1 MGETRDNDAYEEE
14 LLDYE
19 EEEEK
24 APDSVTPK
32 VNGEAA
38 KKGYVGI
45 HSSGFRDFL
54 LKPELLRAIVD
65 SGFEHPSEVQHECIP
80 QAILG
85 MDVICQAKSGMGKTA
100 VFVLSSLQQIEP
112 SPGQVVALV
121 LCHTRELAYQICH
134 EFERFSTYLP
144 DIKVA
149 VFYGGVNIKV
159 HKDLLKNE
167 CPHIVVGTP
176 GRILALA
183 RDKDLSL
190 KNVRHFILD
199 ECDKML
205 ESLDMRRDVQEIF
218 KMTPHDK
225 QVMMFSA
232 TLSKEIRP
240 VCKKFMQDPMEIYVD
255 DEAKLTLHG
264 LVQHYIKLSELEKNR
279 KLNDLL
285 DALDFNQVVIFVK
298 SVNRAAELNK
308 LLVECNFPSIC
319 IHSGMSQ
326 EERLTRYKGFKE
338 GHKRILV
345 ATDLVGRGID
355 IERVNIVIN
364 YDMPD
369 SADTYLHRVGRAGR
383 FGTKGLA
390 ITFVSSASDSD
401 VLNQVQERFEVDIKE
416 LPEQIDT
423 STYSP
428 YSVNFETMV
437 GCLRQKNF
445 VQLQE
450 WCREELPMQIYILGQ
465 HSAAKNQPTKCMEWI
480 TFPRWQW
487 RFTSFKIY
495 MLTDHISLWLQSLL
509 RSSHTYHAIDQ
520 EIFSPLVT
528 NLRRDPA
535 QSLLVM
541 AIWLWPEEKR
551 YPNIIAKIENQSDP
565 LLEALADESSL
576 MFELSRIQKSYHFT
590 LCFAS
595 YCKNYGETNLF
606 ANVLSKQIQYNQ

>member
-1 MGETRDNDAYEEE
+1 MGDTRDNEAYEEE

-19 EEEEK
+19 EEDEK
-24 APDSVTPK
+24 VLDSGNK
-32 VNGEAA
+32 VNGDAV

-65 SGFEHPSEVQHECIP
+65 SGFEHPSEGKILYASFFVLCLSPMFDKIVQHECIP

-100 VFVLSSLQQIEP
+100 VFVLSTLQQIEP
-112 SPGQVVALV
+112 TPGQVSALI
-121 LCHTRELAYQICH
+121 LCHTRELAYQICN
-134 EFERFSTYLP
+134 EFVRFSTYLP
-144 DIKVA
+144 DTKVS
-149 VFYGGVNIKV
+149 VFYGGVNNKI
-159 HKDLLKNE
+159 HKELLKNE

-176 GRILALA
+176 GRVLGLA

-264 LVQHYIKLSELEKNR
+264 LVQHYIKLSEMEKNR

-298 SVNRAAELNK
+298 SVSRAGELNK
-308 LLVECNFPSIC
+308 LLIECNFPSIC

-326 EERLTRYKGFKE
+326 EERLTHYKSFKE

-390 ITFVSSASDSD
+390 ITFVASASDSE
-401 VLNQVQERFEVDIKE
+401 VLNQVQDRFEVDIKE

-423 STYSP
+423 STYSKRL
-428 YSVNFETMV
+428 SFLTI
-437 GCLRQKNF
+437 LQK
-445 VQLQE
+445 QLHFF
-450 WCREELPMQIYILGQ
+450 CFLVL
-465 HSAAKNQPTKCMEWI
+465 
-480 TFPRWQW
+480 
-487 RFTSFKIY
+487 TSDVFFF
-495 MLTDHISLWLQSLL
+495 HCAVPS
-509 RSSHTYHAIDQ
+509 
-520 EIFSPLVT
+520 
-528 NLRRDPA
+528 
-535 QSLLVM
+535 
-541 AIWLWPEEKR
+541 
-551 YPNIIAKIENQSDP
+551 
-565 LLEALADESSL
+565 
-576 MFELSRIQKSYHFT
+576 
-590 LCFAS
+590 
-595 YCKNYGETNLF
+595 
-606 ANVLSKQIQYNQ
+606 